1 MKKRIGFI
9 GLGMMGN
16 PMSRNLLKAGFE
28 LIIWNRTASK
38 MEEIIQLGAKPANS
52 PKEVS
57 QHSEVTIT
65 MLTGPE
71 AVEEVILGPN
81 GVIEGLQQGSVV
93 IDMSTISPKVSRRI
107 ASEIAKKG
115 GKMLDA
121 PVGGSVGVA
130 AQGALTIQVGGDKEV
145 FEQCYDIFSALGK
158 NIFHVGE
165 NGMGCYVKLVANSI
179 MATHM
184 VVLAEAIVL
193 GIKAGIP
200 VEALVEVL
208 KHTGAASRILEVKGS
223 NLIRGDYSAQFM
235 LKHLFKDLGLTLTT
249 ATEDLVPLPIIS
261 LIYQTYTQAMVLGW
275 GEADFS
281 AISAMI
287 EQRAG
292 VKFSKCV
299 KKKFLKKY

>member
-1 MKKRIGFI
+1 MKRRVGFI

-16 PMSRNLLKAGFE
+16 PMSKNLLKAGFD
-28 LIIWNRTASK
+28 LVIWNRTASK
-38 MEEIIQLGAKPANS
+38 MKELVQLGARPASS

-57 QHSEVTIT
+57 QLSEVIIT
-65 MLTGPE
+65 MLTDPK
-71 AVEEVILGPN
+71 AVKEVILGDN
-81 GVIEGLQQGSVV
+81 GVIEGLHSGSVV
-93 IDMSTISPKVSRRI
+93 IDMSTISPAVSRTV
-107 ASEIAKKG
+107 AYEISKKG

-121 PVGGSVGVA
+121 PVSGSVSVA
-130 AQGALTIQVGGDKEV
+130 AQAALTIQVGGEKEV

-158 NIFHVGE
+158 NIFYVGK

-184 VVLAEAIVL
+184 VVLAEAIGL

-200 VEALVEVL
+200 IETLMEVL

-223 NLIRGDYSAQFM
+223 NLIKGDYSAKFM
-235 LKHLFKDLGLTLTT
+235 LKHLFKDLGLTLNT
-249 ATEDLVPLPIIS
+249 AAEDLVPLPLIS
-261 LIYQTYTQAMVLGW
+261 LVYQTYTQAMVSGW

-287 EQRAG
+287 GERAG
-292 VKFSKCV
+292 VIF
-299 KKKFLKKY
+299 KK